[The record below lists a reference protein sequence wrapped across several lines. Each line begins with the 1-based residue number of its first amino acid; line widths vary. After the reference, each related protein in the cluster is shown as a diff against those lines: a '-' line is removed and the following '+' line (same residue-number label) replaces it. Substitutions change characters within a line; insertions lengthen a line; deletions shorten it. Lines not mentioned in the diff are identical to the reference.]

1 MIHRRYKAL
10 PGRDGVDDPG
20 MEVYPLI
27 GPGLCKIL
35 DPNFREHLFSVVG
48 E

>member
-10 PGRDGVDDPG
+10 PRRDGVEDAVLV
-20 MEVYPLI
+20 VYPLI
-27 GPGLCKIL
+27 GPGLCSIRYM
-35 DPNFREHLFSVVG
+35 NFREHLFHAL